1 MDRECS
7 KSEQRRPWT
16 GKDYTQI
23 MVSMSEAAK
32 CAFASLGSV
41 ETVRSYCNCTN
52 GCYGD
57 NRCKCFKKK
66 YNCTSHCHPKLMGK
80 TC

>member
-1 MDRECS
+1 VNKD
-7 KSEQRRPWT
+7 
-16 GKDYTQI
+16 DYTQI

-41 ETVRSYCNCTN
+41 EIVRGYCNCTN
-52 GCYGD
+52 ECYGD

-66 YNCTSHCHPKLMGK
+66 YNCSSHCHPKLMGK
-80 TC
+80 TCKKCTNRKINIFYE